1 MSKRDRVH
9 TPESIKAAA
18 HPTRQTLLR
27 ILKER
32 DHSTIELERR
42 TGESRYNLYHHLQKL
57 QEVGLIGSRLA
68 DGRAKTY
75 FLADEG
81 LTGDQFYQ
89 LDRSR
94 LKYPTQLA
102 HALEALSEALGQE
115 IPDHQKV
122 KSLSVFVEYGDP
134 GGG

>member
-57 QEVGLIGSRLA
+57 QEVGLIGSRLS

-75 FLADEG
+75 FLADEADAG
-81 LTGDQFYQ
+81 EQFYQ

-94 LKYPTQLA
+94 MTDPRQLERI
-102 HALEALSEALGQE
+102 LEVLSEALGQE
-115 IPDHQKV
+115 IPDHPQV
-122 KSLSVFVEYGDP
+122 KSLSVFVEYGDRRH
-134 GGG
+134 G

>member
-9 TPESIKAAA
+9 TPESIEAAA

-57 QEVGLIGSRLA
+57 QEVGLIDSRLS

-81 LTGDQFYQ
+81 YSGDQFYQ
-89 LDRSR
+89 LEAGR
-94 LKYPTQLA
+94 LSDPTLLT
-102 HALEALSEALGQE
+102 HVLEALSAALGQPV
-115 IPDHQKV
+115 PDPQRV
-122 KSLSVFVEYGDP
+122 KSLSVFVEYSDSRP
-134 GGG
+134 G

>member
-57 QEVGLIGSRLA
+57 QEVGLIDSRLS

-81 LTGDQFYQ
+81 YAGDQFYQ
-89 LDRSR
+89 LEAGR
-94 LKYPTQLA
+94 LSDPALLA
-102 HALEALSEALGQE
+102 HVLEALSAALGQPV
-115 IPDHQKV
+115 PDPQRV
-122 KSLSVFVEYGDP
+122 KSLSVFVEYSDSRP
-134 GGG
+134 G

>member
-18 HPTRQTLLR
+18 HPTRQSLLR

-57 QEVGLIGSRLA
+57 QEVGLIGSRLS

-75 FLADEG
+75 YLADEG
-81 LTGDQFYQ
+81 LTGEQFYQ
-89 LDRSR
+89 LERARVQDPRK
-94 LKYPTQLA
+94 LDQV
-102 HALEALSEALGQE
+102 LEALSEALGRE
-115 IPDHQKV
+115 IPDPLLV
-122 KSLSVFVEYGDP
+122 KSLSVFVEYLDP
-134 GGG
+134 RGG

>member
-18 HPTRQTLLR
+18 HPTRQSLLR

-57 QEVGLIGSRLA
+57 QEVGLIGSRLS

-75 FLADEG
+75 YLADEG
-81 LTGDQFYQ
+81 LTGEQFYQ
-89 LDRSR
+89 LERTRVQDPRK
-94 LKYPTQLA
+94 LDQV
-102 HALEALSEALGQE
+102 LEALSEAL
-115 IPDHQKV
+115 
-122 KSLSVFVEYGDP
+122 
-134 GGG
+134 

>member
-18 HPTRQTLLR
+18 HPTRQTLLQ

-57 QEVGLIGSRLA
+57 QEVGLIGSRLS

-81 LTGDQFYQ
+81 LAGDHFYQ
-89 LDRSR
+89 LEGSR
-94 LKYPTQLA
+94 VKDPAQLA
-102 HALEALSEALGQE
+102 RVLEALSEALGQT
-115 IPDHQKV
+115 IPDPQKV
-122 KSLSVFVEYGDP
+122 KSLSVFVEYSGP
-134 GGG
+134 RRG

>member
-18 HPTRQTLLR
+18 HPTRQSLLR

-57 QEVGLIGSRLA
+57 QEVGLIGSRLS

-81 LTGDQFYQ
+81 LTGEQFYQ
-89 LDRSR
+89 LERSR
-94 LKYPTQLA
+94 MTDPGQLA
-102 HALEALSEALGQE
+102 RVLAVLSEALGQE
-115 IPDHQKV
+115 IPDPQQV
-122 KSLSVFVEYGDP
+122 KSLSVFLEYTDP
-134 GGG
+134 KVG

>member
-27 ILKER
+27 FLKER
-32 DHSTIELERR
+32 DHSTIELEQR

-57 QEVGLIGSRLA
+57 QEVGLIGSRLS

-75 FLADEG
+75 YLADEG
-81 LTGDQFYQ
+81 LTGGQFYQ

-94 LKYPTQLA
+94 VHDPGKLDQV
-102 HALEALSEALGQE
+102 LEALSEAIGRE
-115 IPDHQKV
+115 IPDPQQV
-122 KSLSVFVEYGDP
+122 KSLSVFVEYTDP
-134 GGG
+134 KGG

>member
-18 HPTRQTLLR
+18 HPTRQTILR

-42 TGESRYNLYHHLQKL
+42 SGESRYNLYHHLQKL
-57 QEVGLIGSRLA
+57 QEVGLIGSRLS

-81 LTGDQFYQ
+81 LTGEQFYQ
-89 LDRSR
+89 LDRTR
-94 LKYPTQLA
+94 VQDPRKLDQV
-102 HALEALSEALGQE
+102 LEALSEALGQE
-115 IPDHQKV
+115 IPDPQQV
-122 KSLSVFVEYGDP
+122 KSVSVFVEYTDP
-134 GGG
+134 KVG

>member
-27 ILKER
+27 FLKER

-42 TGESRYNLYHHLQKL
+42 TGENRYNLYHHLQKL
-57 QEVGLIGSRLA
+57 QEVGLIGSRLS

-75 FLADEG
+75 YLADEG
-81 LTGDQFYQ
+81 LTGEQFYQ
-89 LDRSR
+89 LDRAR
-94 LKYPTQLA
+94 VHDPRKLDQV
-102 HALEALSEALGQE
+102 LEALSEAIGRE
-115 IPDHQKV
+115 IPDPQLV
-122 KSLSVFVEYGDP
+122 KSLSVFVEYSDP
-134 GGG
+134 KGG

>member
-18 HPTRQTLLR
+18 HPTRQSLLR

-57 QEVGLIGSRLA
+57 QEVGLIGSRLS

-81 LTGDQFYQ
+81 LTGEQFYQ
-89 LDRSR
+89 LDRTR
-94 LKYPTQLA
+94 VQDPRKLDQV
-102 HALEALSEALGQE
+102 LEALSEALGQE
-115 IPDHQKV
+115 IPDPQLV
-122 KSLSVFVEYGDP
+122 KSVSVFVEYSDP
-134 GGG
+134 KGV

>member
-18 HPTRQTLLR
+18 HPTRQTILR

-42 TGESRYNLYHHLQKL
+42 SGESRYNLYHHLQKL
-57 QEVGLIGSRLA
+57 QEVGLIGSRLS

-81 LTGDQFYQ
+81 LTGEQFYQ
-89 LDRSR
+89 LDRTR
-94 LKYPTQLA
+94 VQDPRKLDQV
-102 HALEALSEALGQE
+102 LEALSEALGQE
-115 IPDHQKV
+115 IPDPQQV
-122 KSLSVFVEYGDP
+122 KSLSVFVEYTDP
-134 GGG
+134 KVG

>member
-18 HPTRQTLLR
+18 HPTRQTILR

-42 TGESRYNLYHHLQKL
+42 SGESRYNLYHHLQKL
-57 QEVGLIGSRLA
+57 QEVGLIGSRLS

-81 LTGDQFYQ
+81 LTGEQFYQ
-89 LDRSR
+89 LDRTR
-94 LKYPTQLA
+94 VQDPRKLDQV
-102 HALEALSEALGQE
+102 LEALSEALGQE
-115 IPDHQKV
+115 IPDPQQV
-122 KSLSVFVEYGDP
+122 KSLSVFLEYTDP
-134 GGG
+134 KVG

>member
-18 HPTRQTLLR
+18 HPTRQTILR

-42 TGESRYNLYHHLQKL
+42 SGESRYNLYHHLQKL
-57 QEVGLIGSRLA
+57 QEVGLIGSRLS

-81 LTGDQFYQ
+81 LTGEQFYQ
-89 LDRSR
+89 LERSR
-94 LKYPTQLA
+94 MTDPGQLA
-102 HALEALSEALGQE
+102 RVLAVLSEALGQE
-115 IPDHQKV
+115 IPDPQQV
-122 KSLSVFVEYGDP
+122 KSVSVFVEYTDP
-134 GGG
+134 KVG